1 MPHAHNLVL
10 CVDMENTLKILT
22 PHAHNLVLCVDIENT
37 LKILKNTHA
46 HNLVLCVDIENTLK
60 ILVKFVPQI
69 TGINLDGS
77 YVCFP
82 DTTTSDMYS

>member
-10 CVDMENTLKILT
+10 CVDIENTLKILT

-46 HNLVLCVDIENTLK
+46 PRPQAGTVCRILK
-60 ILVKFVPQI
+60 IPFKYSCPM
-69 TGINLDGS
+69 
-77 YVCFP
+77 P
-82 DTTTSDMYS
+82 TTL